1 MAKIKKSCS
10 FGRPNNSKT
19 LKKATSRT
27 GIESKTKGLCL
38 ASHTEAIT
46 TIPTRPHIAYIH

>member
-27 GIESKTKGLCL
+27 GIEPKTEKLCL

-46 TIPTRPHIAYIH
+46 TIPTRPHITYIH